1 MSMAHPLAGDI
12 PLESYVNADYT
23 LTQVLQGL
31 PFPPQG
37 GHIAVNPNIIN
48 KDNLNLQ
55 SAIPAPQLDELHASF
70 PHWSIP
76 ARPEDGNQ
84 IPWWVVYP
92 YHPVIDTFGTGR
104 TYVSVPHC
112 LLDTAEVDNEARP
125 EIFNNLP
132 DALQTEWG
140 NLLINTRFR
149 FVLYHTKKPV
159 RIKAAK
165 HFGDRLN
172 NTTPYFTT
180 LRTRDRHTPLPTTPQ
195 HIVDQCQ
202 TLLTKCRDVF
212 LGRKRPYNPQHFHPF
227 VTSFGLEALT
237 FVGTG
242 APPVPPLPQD
252 PTSPPNPLPHSTP
265 TVDMG
270 TPTPHLPVPA
280 SAFASSLPATTY
292 SSHATGSPPV
302 SLPTPV
308 ATVPPVTTTTPPSSA
323 PPPPPPPTAMEVDPV
338 SAPPALRMT
347 PPQGIPHLPPTTT
360 ATPLT
365 SPRPPAALDAME
377 VETSTVLTSTPHDS
391 IPHQPVDDDT
401 KCMLIAPLVIPSRSP
416 KPSSLPTTTS
426 AEQPSLLTC
435 YAGLFARLPSLGQIM
450 NSQFAHAQE
459 LYSHL
464 FAPST
469 PVDDP
474 VNPDPAFHH
483 SGPPRDSSTPISSP
497 FSDLVDS
504 FVDLPSSLADVHN
517 MSRPTAPPLALSNP
531 PTQQPTSTFSFAPFL
546 QFLTETIN
554 PHLTHLVSQPTHSC
568 FIILVVGF
576 STHSMAGPALHS
588 HLVSSFTT
596 LPGDDVS
603 VVYIPTDLIQ
613 GFPKPTDWHPLLVY
627 TTVALAYPDL
637 PFLVVSPEYIA
648 GATFS
653 PASLRTLL
661 SPVRFHGGL

>member
-1 MSMAHPLAGDI
+1 MSTAHPLTGDI

-55 SAIPAPQLDELHASF
+55 SAIPAPQLDELHASL

-159 RIKAAK
+159 RLKAAK

-270 TPTPHLPVPA
+270 TPTPHLPVSA
-280 SAFASSLPATTY
+280 SASASSLPATTY

-308 ATVPPVTTTTPPSSA
+308 ATAPPATTSTPPSSA

-338 SAPPALRMT
+338 SAPPAPRMT
-347 PPQGIPHLPPTTT
+347 HPP
-360 ATPLT
+360 
-365 SPRPPAALDAME
+365 
-377 VETSTVLTSTPHDS
+377 
-391 IPHQPVDDDT
+391 
-401 KCMLIAPLVIPSRSP
+401 
-416 KPSSLPTTTS
+416 
-426 AEQPSLLTC
+426 
-435 YAGLFARLPSLGQIM
+435 
-450 NSQFAHAQE
+450 
-459 LYSHL
+459 
-464 FAPST
+464 FAPNYHCY
-469 PVDDP
+469 P
-474 VNPDPAFHH
+474 
-483 SGPPRDSSTPISSP
+483 
-497 FSDLVDS
+497 SDV
-504 FVDLPSSLADVHN
+504 
-517 MSRPTAPPLALSNP
+517 
-531 PTQQPTSTFSFAPFL
+531 
-546 QFLTETIN
+546 
-554 PHLTHLVSQPTHSC
+554 
-568 FIILVVGF
+568 
-576 STHSMAGPALHS
+576 
-588 HLVSSFTT
+588 
-596 LPGDDVS
+596 
-603 VVYIPTDLIQ
+603 
-613 GFPKPTDWHPLLVY
+613 
-627 TTVALAYPDL
+627 
-637 PFLVVSPEYIA
+637 
-648 GATFS
+648 S
-653 PASLRTLL
+653 PASSRT
-661 SPVRFHGGL
+661 

>member
-1 MSMAHPLAGDI
+1 MSMAHPLTGDI

-55 SAIPAPQLDELHASF
+55 SAIPAPQLDELHASL

-132 DALQTEWG
+132 DALQTELG

-237 FVGTG
+237 FVADGQLSSPQRVLRCG
-242 APPVPPLPQD
+242 ILCSPV
-252 PTSPPNPLPHSTP
+252 
-265 TVDMG
+265 
-270 TPTPHLPVPA
+270 
-280 SAFASSLPATTY
+280 FSLCSFP
-292 SSHATGSPPV
+292 SISPPV
-302 SLPTPV
+302 SLLRYGMVGTV
-308 ATVPPVTTTTPPSSA
+308 AGDGAPRSLSVVRSSGVCWTR
-323 PPPPPPPTAMEVDPV
+323 PFSFSDSSLV
-338 SAPPALRMT
+338 
-347 PPQGIPHLPPTTT
+347 G
-360 ATPLT
+360 
-365 SPRPPAALDAME
+365 PRPF
-377 VETSTVLTSTPHDS
+377 
-391 IPHQPVDDDT
+391 
-401 KCMLIAPLVIPSRSP
+401 
-416 KPSSLPTTTS
+416 SLP
-426 AEQPSLLTC
+426 
-435 YAGLFARLPSLGQIM
+435 LFHPAR
-450 NSQFAHAQE
+450 
-459 LYSHL
+459 
-464 FAPST
+464 
-469 PVDDP
+469 
-474 VNPDPAFHH
+474 
-483 SGPPRDSSTPISSP
+483 
-497 FSDLVDS
+497 
-504 FVDLPSSLADVHN
+504 
-517 MSRPTAPPLALSNP
+517 AL
-531 PTQQPTSTFSFAPFL
+531 
-546 QFLTETIN
+546 
-554 PHLTHLVSQPTHSC
+554 C
-568 FIILVVGF
+568 VVF
-576 STHSMAGPALHS
+576 
-588 HLVSSFTT
+588 
-596 LPGDDVS
+596 
-603 VVYIPTDLIQ
+603 
-613 GFPKPTDWHPLLVY
+613 
-627 TTVALAYPDL
+627 VALCCH
-637 PFLVVSPEYIA
+637 
-648 GATFS
+648 
-653 PASLRTLL
+653 LRYWLGFYL
-661 SPVRFHGGL
+661 N